1 MHPVRQMKRSTRL
14 ATIAIVVSAGA
25 VAVAQQSGSSLP
37 PAIELPAGNAIN
49 NPYRMIENWPH
60 LGTIKPGAA
69 IGIVPDG
76 QGGVWLQ
83 HRSDPGIVHAD
94 AKGEIV
100 KRFDVTFSS
109 AHGLCRDRDGNFWA
123 SDSGPFTDTPGVT
136 GVKGNQVFKFS
147 PEGKVLLT
155 LGKAGVSAAGPD
167 TFLQPAACM
176 EAPDGTIVIA
186 DGHWPRP
193 TNGPQDGDRLVWY
206 TRDGKFVKALGRHGR
221 KPGEFMGPHGVAF
234 DSKGRLFVADRSNNR
249 IQIFDKDLTLVDVWT
264 HFGRPSGVWIL
275 KDDTLIVS
283 DSESNQRIGGA
294 SDAPEGGGNAIRNPG
309 WKNGIRIGSA
319 KDGSLLAF
327 IDGTRPE
334 GLAADELGNVFGGLT
349 GGCDVSKSG
358 GCLQK
363 FVKK

>member
-109 AHGLCRDRDGNFWA
+109 AHGLCRDRDE
-123 SDSGPFTDTPGVT
+123 PR
-136 GVKGNQVFKFS
+136 
-147 PEGKVLLT
+147 
-155 LGKAGVSAAGPD
+155 AA
-167 TFLQPAACM
+167 
-176 EAPDGTIVIA
+176 
-186 DGHWPRP
+186 
-193 TNGPQDGDRLVWY
+193 
-206 TRDGKFVKALGRHGR
+206 
-221 KPGEFMGPHGVAF
+221 
-234 DSKGRLFVADRSNNR
+234 
-249 IQIFDKDLTLVDVWT
+249 
-264 HFGRPSGVWIL
+264 
-275 KDDTLIVS
+275 
-283 DSESNQRIGGA
+283 
-294 SDAPEGGGNAIRNPG
+294 
-309 WKNGIRIGSA
+309 
-319 KDGSLLAF
+319 
-327 IDGTRPE
+327 
-334 GLAADELGNVFGGLT
+334 
-349 GGCDVSKSG
+349 
-358 GCLQK
+358 
-363 FVKK
+363 